1 MRGRVALV
9 RTNDRAAGIRKAI
22 DLLEMGSVGGQE
34 LFLKPN
40 LNSADAFPGSTH
52 VETLT
57 ALVKLIQEQA
67 PAKITLG
74 DRSGMGD
81 TQAVMRQKG
90 IDTLASE
97 LGLDLV
103 VFDQLGSD
111 AWVLF
116 NPEGSHW
123 SQGFALAGPLLS
135 ADAVIQTCCLKTHR
149 YGGHFTLSLKNSVG
163 AVAKTIPGHSYN
175 FMNELHGSAFQR
187 EMIAEINQAYQPALV
202 LLDGMEAFIDGG
214 PDRGTK
220 VAPGIILAGSDR
232 VAIDA
237 VAVAI
242 LRHYGTTADVRRG
255 PIFKQQQIARAVE
268 LDLGVSRPEDIEIVA
283 PDADSAEFAR
293 ALTDLLLAA

>member
-1 MRGRVALV
+1 
-9 RTNDRAAGIRKAI
+9 
-22 DLLEMGSVGGQE
+22 
-34 LFLKPN
+34 
-40 LNSADAFPGSTH
+40 
-52 VETLT
+52 
-57 ALVKLIQEQA
+57 
-67 PAKITLG
+67 
-74 DRSGMGD
+74 
-81 TQAVMRQKG
+81 MRQKG
-90 IDTLASE
+90 VDTLASE

-103 VFDQLGSD
+103 VFDELGSD

-116 NPEGSHW
+116 NPKGSHW

-163 AVAKTIPGHSYN
+163 AVAKTIPGHGHN

-187 EMIAEINQAYQPALV
+187 EMIAEINQAYQPALI

-220 VAPGIILAGSDR
+220 VAPGVILAGSDR

-242 LRHYGTTADVRRG
+242 LRYYGTTADVRRG

-268 LDLGVSRPEDIEIVA
+268 LDLGVSRPEDIEIVTK
-283 PDADSAEFAR
+283 DADSAEFAR